1 MKPKN
6 LFLTLVAML
15 LVVSAAAQ
23 SRKQV
28 QEYYYWV
35 NQAEL
40 AICDENYQLASQN
53 YVKAF
58 ETANP
63 FTSDLFAYFWIYRK
77 FGIGEKDDLIFC
89 AHKLAQREA
98 LSLDRYQDDTL
109 LYPIFKNILDTTVST
124 IDHNLTDRLKQIVE
138 RDQEVRLRDDYASAE
153 ERALTVR
160 QTDSINLLDIK
171 KLYNTYPI
179 INNDNAG
186 FFEQDI
192 WLILLHC
199 SQNGIK
205 GIPWKLFEEQVALN
219 CFSVTDFMTMYDE
232 CTQWRAYADSITCTG
247 YGTKLEHQRIVG
259 NTLFVYPPANIEE
272 INRNREKI
280 GAAETWQDYMRKL
293 VYTFLSRKF
302 AFVALQEDVW
312 GDDAAN
318 ERAAEKGRNEIDS
331 GTVKGEYF
339 IR

>member
-1 MKPKN
+1 MRKCYFITI
-6 LFLTLVAML
+6 LFALVAIKS
-15 LVVSAAAQ
+15 SAQYA
-23 SRKQV
+23 V
-28 QEYYYWV
+28 EYNYWI
-35 NQAEL
+35 NQADL

-77 FGIGEKDDLIFC
+77 FGIGKNDDLIFW
-89 AHKLAQREA
+89 AHKLAQREE

-124 IDHNLTDRLKQIVE
+124 IDHNLTDRLKQIVD

-232 CTQWRAYADSITCTG
+232 CTQWRAYADSITVSTS
-247 YGTKLEHQRIVG
+247 
-259 NTLFVYPPANIEE
+259 
-272 INRNREKI
+272 
-280 GAAETWQDYMRKL
+280 AAACDHTIPYIPMK
-293 VYTFLSRKF
+293 
-302 AFVALQEDVW
+302 
-312 GDDAAN
+312 
-318 ERAAEKGRNEIDS
+318 
-331 GTVKGEYF
+331 
-339 IR
+339 